1 MKGSTPIGELDH
13 RHEPVMAPVIG
24 RFLAA
29 VEARDAEA
37 AGACFAEDAMWANVP
52 HPPVVG
58 PAGVRD
64 MLAPI
69 LARSE
74 WVRWDVVTAAHTP
87 ERSWLE
93 RVDRFGIDGEEYAVA
108 CHGVVEVDPVRDL
121 ITGVRDY
128 VDLGEWRARL
138 GAVLTL

>member
-1 MKGSTPIGELDH
+1 MSRP
-13 RHEPVMAPVIG
+13 PVVS

-29 VEARDAEA
+29 VEARDPDA
-37 AGACFAEDAMWANVP
+37 AGACFTADGTWANVP

-58 PAGVRD
+58 PDGVRG

-69 LARSE
+69 LERSQ
-74 WVRWDVVTAAHTP
+74 WVRWDVVTEAHAP
-87 ERSWLE
+87 GRSWLE

-108 CHGVVEVDPVRDL
+108 CHGVVEVDPERDL
-121 ITGVRDY
+121 ITEVRDY

>member
-1 MKGSTPIGELDH
+1 MTAP
-13 RHEPVMAPVIG
+13 PVVT

-29 VEARDAEA
+29 VEARDPDA
-37 AGACFAEDAMWANVP
+37 AGACFTEDGTWANVP

-58 PAGVRD
+58 PAGVRG

-69 LARSE
+69 LARSQ
-74 WVRWDVVTAAHTP
+74 WVRWDIVTAAHTP

-93 RVDRFGIDGEEYAVA
+93 RVDRFGIDGTEYAVA
-108 CHGVVEVDPVRDL
+108 CHGVVEVDPDRDL
-121 ITGVRDY
+121 ITDFRDY

-138 GAVLTL
+138 GTVLQR